1 MKCTLLCIHGWPMTS
16 ATFSSLADEL
26 CDINVVAPDLPGFG
40 DTPDD
45 GFDHSLDAYADYV
58 SAIAESIDGD
68 IHLVGLSMGGKI
80 AMKLA
85 ARKPM
90 WLRSLILVAPSYP
103 DATIVPAEALTS
115 QLAAFADVDALTAL
129 VSGWTSDTAPLVAW
143 AQLASRDAYAW
154 WLTDGRPA
162 DIADVIGDI
171 SVPTLVLHGENDPL
185 RTPDALREQVV
196 DRLPNAELMVVAGA
210 SHCIQMDQPHET
222 ALVIREW
229 LGRQRG

>member
-1 MKCTLLCIHGWPMTS
+1 MTTLLCIHGWPMTS

-40 DTPDD
+40 GTADD
-45 GFDHSLDAYADYV
+45 GFEHSLDAYADYV

-68 IHLVGLSMGGKI
+68 IHLLGLSMGGKI
-80 AMKLA
+80 AMEIA
-85 ARKPM
+85 ARQPM
-90 WLRSLILVAPSYP
+90 WLRTLILLAPSYP
-103 DATIVPAEALTS
+103 DATIVPPEALTS

-162 DIADVIGDI
+162 DISNVVVNIN
-171 SVPTLVLHGENDPL
+171 VPTLVLHGENDPL
-185 RTPDALREQVV
+185 RTSDALIERVV
-196 DRLPNAELMVVAGA
+196 DRIPNAELMVVARA

-222 ALVIREW
+222 ALVLRDW
-229 LGRQRG
+229 VARHSG